1 MVTRLRS
8 KLKAYYCDTIEFPLP
23 PGHRFP
29 KEKYRLTRELVQSQI
44 DIHPNNICLPPPAE
58 DFQILRVHTQEYLS
72 KITSGQL
79 SLKEQ
84 KRLGFPWSKELVER
98 SRYSVGGTI
107 QASITALNDHLAVN
121 LAGGTHHAFPGH
133 GEGFCLLND
142 VAISAKNM
150 FATFPEI
157 ERILI
162 VDCDVHQGN
171 GTAAIFAHDDHVFT
185 FSIHSEK
192 NYPFRKY
199 PSDLDI
205 ALPDFT
211 GDELYLMQL
220 TRILDKIVDD
230 FQPQFVFYLAG
241 ADPHKNDRLGRLAL
255 TKRGLAKRD
264 RLVMDRF
271 YQAGIPTALV
281 LSGGYG
287 RHIHDT
293 AEIHAETVK
302 IASGILLN
310 DDNQ

>member
-1 MVTRLRS
+1 MVIRLRS

-29 KEKYRLTRELVQSQI
+29 KEKYRLTRTLVQSQT
-44 DIHPNNICLPPPAE
+44 DIYPDNICLPSPAE
-58 DFQILRVHTQEYLS
+58 DNQILMVHTREYLS
-72 KITSGQL
+72 KITSGHL

-84 KRLGFPWSKELVER
+84 KRLGFPWSKALVER

-107 QASITALNDHLAVN
+107 QASIAALNDQLAVN

-142 VAISAKNM
+142 VAISAKNL
-150 FATFPEI
+150 FASFPDI

-171 GTAAIFAHDDHVFT
+171 GTASIFAHDDHVFT

-205 ALPDFT
+205 ALPDYT
-211 GDELYLMQL
+211 GDELYLMHL
-220 TRILDKIVDD
+220 TEFLDKIVDD
-230 FQPQFVFYLAG
+230 FQPNFVFYLAG
-241 ADPHKNDRLGRLAL
+241 ADPYVNDRLGRLAL

-271 YQAGIPTALV
+271 YQAGIPNAVV

-287 RHIHDT
+287 RDIQDT